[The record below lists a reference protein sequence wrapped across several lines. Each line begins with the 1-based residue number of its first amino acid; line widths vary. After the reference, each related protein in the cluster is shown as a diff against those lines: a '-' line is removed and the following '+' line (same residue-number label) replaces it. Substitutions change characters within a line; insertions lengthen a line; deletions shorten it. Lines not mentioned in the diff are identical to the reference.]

1 MIDIIEFEVMGEPV
15 GKGRPRFSTQGGF
28 ARAITPM
35 KTANYE
41 TLVKFSYAQ
50 KHSGFCFEAGKPL
63 IACIEAFFS
72 IPKSASKKAR
82 ASMIKGDIRPTKKP
96 DADNIIKCIL
106 DALNG
111 LAYHDDSQVVGVI
124 CQKFYAEVPR
134 TVIKVFS
141 AYDLDDV
148 LNKWYNNI
156 VH

>member
-1 MIDIIEFEVMGEPV
+1 MAVSKIFFE
-15 GKGRPRFSTQGGF
+15 KG
-28 ARAITPM
+28 
-35 KTANYE
+35 
-41 TLVKFSYAQ
+41 V
-50 KHSGFCFEAGKPL
+50 PL
-63 IACIEAFFS
+63 EINILAFFS
-72 IPKSASKKAR
+72 GKYSDS
-82 ASMIKGDIRPTKKP
+82 SWMTKKP

-141 AYDLDDV
+141 AYDLYDV